1 MEKSLFKNQDTID
14 TSRPGR
20 SFFRGFLNNEQGS
33 VAIEYGLIGSLV
45 AVGIIGGVGATSES
59 VSDTFNSIATTMS
72 QLSAAAP
79 SSAPITATSPNP

>member
-1 MEKSLFKNQDTID
+1 MTKRSTSKTSKTGTSVFKKFMRDHK
-14 TSRPGR
+14 
-20 SFFRGFLNNEQGS
+20 GS
-33 VAIEYGLIGSLV
+33 TAIEYGLIGSLV
-45 AVGIIGGVGATSES
+45 AVVIIGGVGATRES